1 MVIFSHF
8 PNSNLF
14 RLSVSDRRPLKRF
27 TPPRKLG
34 SDESGSDYTD
44 DESGSDYT
52 DDSDS
57 SDYSDSDY
65 SDSDSYT

>member
-1 MVIFSHF
+1 MVIISHF

-44 DESGSDYT
+44 D
-52 DDSDS
+52 SDS